1 MTLDSSF
8 IVALLAVFLR
18 TSAMVLIS
26 PLFTGTGT
34 PTKVR
39 VFFAA
44 ALSLALAPLLT
55 GVIPVPSTL
64 YDLAALAA
72 KEVAFGLILGFL
84 VQMVMLAAQ
93 VAGSFL
99 DLSIG
104 LGLASILA
112 PNASI
117 PGSIISRFKYFLALI
132 LFLSLDGH
140 HLMIQAMLAGYR
152 VQAPLGGELVY
163 QIMLT
168 GVWQMSL
175 IALQIALP
183 VAAVSL
189 VVDACFGI
197 ISRAVPQINVLIA
210 GISGKMLIG
219 ILALSLSLP
228 TVAIGV
234 SRSIEQVQAL
244 IERWFGI

>member
-1 MTLDSSF
+1 MTFDSAF
-8 IVALLAVFLR
+8 LVALLAVFLR

-44 ALSLALAPLLT
+44 ALAVALAPALA
-55 GVIPVPSTL
+55 GAIPVPGNL
-64 YDLAALAA
+64 YDLAVVAA

-84 VQMVMLAAQ
+84 VQMAMLAAQ

-117 PGSIISRFKYFLALI
+117 PGSVIARFKYFLAVV

-152 VQAPLGGELVY
+152 VQAPLGGDVLY
-163 QIMLT
+163 QVMLT

-183 VAAVSL
+183 VAAVSV

-197 ISRAVPQINVLIA
+197 ISRAVPQLNVLIA
-210 GISGKMLIG
+210 GISGKLLIG
-219 ILALSLSLP
+219 LVALSLSLP
-228 TVAIGV
+228 TLAVGV
-234 SRSIEQVQAL
+234 SRSLEAVQAL
-244 IERWFGI
+244 LERWLRV

>member
-55 GVIPVPSTL
+55 GVILVPSTL

-152 VQAPLGGELVY
+152 VQAPLGGEQVY

-183 VAAVSL
+183 VAAVSV

-219 ILALSLSLP
+219 IVALSLSLP
-228 TVAIGV
+228 TLAIGV
-234 SRSIEQVQAL
+234 SRSLETVQAL
-244 IERWFGI
+244 IERWLGV

>member
-1 MTLDSSF
+1 MTLDSNF
-8 IVALLAVFLR
+8 LIALLAVFLR
-18 TSAMVLIS
+18 ASAMVLIS

-39 VFFAA
+39 VFFSV
-44 ALSLALAPLLT
+44 ALALALAPALS
-55 GVIPVPSTL
+55 GAIPVPSNL
-64 YDLAALAA
+64 YDLAAIAVE
-72 KEVAFGLILGFL
+72 EVAFGLILGFL

-117 PGSIISRFKYFLALI
+117 PGSIIARFKYFLALV

-152 VQAPLGGELVY
+152 VQVPLGGEVVY
-163 QIMLT
+163 QMMLT

-183 VAAVSL
+183 VAAVSV

-228 TVAIGV
+228 TLAVGV
-234 SRSIEQVQAL
+234 SRSLEAVRGL
-244 IERWFGI
+244 LERWLGV